1 MVTRSNIK
9 LGLTGAVLL
18 IIIGSFSA
26 CADLPTAA
34 NGDSADKADR
44 CVWIDNIVHCPPT

>member
-1 MVTRSNIK
+1 MVTRSNVK

-26 CADLPTAA
+26 CADLPTGV
-34 NGDSADKADR
+34 NERDQGDR
-44 CVWIDNIVHCPPT
+44 CVWIDHIIHCPPT

>member
-1 MVTRSNIK
+1 MVTRSNVK
-9 LGLTGAVLL
+9 LGLTGAVLF

-34 NGDSADKADR
+34 NDFEDAADR
-44 CVWIDNIVHCPPT
+44 CIRIDGVIYCPPT